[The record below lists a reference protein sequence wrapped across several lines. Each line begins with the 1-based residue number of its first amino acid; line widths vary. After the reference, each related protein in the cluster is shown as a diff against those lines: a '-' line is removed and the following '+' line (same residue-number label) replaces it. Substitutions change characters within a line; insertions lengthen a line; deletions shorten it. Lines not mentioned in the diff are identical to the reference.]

1 MAAATRDGGSGPESQ
16 LSTNL
21 NHRTK
26 VITTLRE
33 QWALLSLVCLAA
45 WWVRDGL
52 SNIEHAIERLSMRV
66 EYQEKRYEDHESRI
80 RVLEIGK
87 GQAK

>member
-33 QWALLSLVCLAA
+33 QWSLMVIVALAA

-52 SNIEHAIERLSMRV
+52 SKIEHAIDRLNDRV
-66 EYQEKRYEDHESRI
+66 GVIDDRVHDHEMRI
-80 RVLEIGK
+80 RTVEK
-87 GQAK
+87 PK

>member
-33 QWALLSLVCLAA
+33 QWSLMVIVALAA

-52 SNIEHAIERLSMRV
+52 SKIEHAIDRLNDRV
-66 EYQEKRYEDHESRI
+66 GVIDDRVQDHEMRI
-80 RVLEIGK
+80 RTVEK
-87 GQAK
+87 PK

>member
-1 MAAATRDGGSGPESQ
+1 MAAAARDGGSGTEGQ

-21 NHRTK
+21 NSKTK
-26 VITTLRE
+26 LITTLRE
-33 QWALLSLVCLAA
+33 QWALLSLVGLAA

-66 EYQEKRYEDHESRI
+66 EYQERRYEDHENRI
-80 RVLEIGK
+80 RVVEHAKGSGK
-87 GQAK
+87 